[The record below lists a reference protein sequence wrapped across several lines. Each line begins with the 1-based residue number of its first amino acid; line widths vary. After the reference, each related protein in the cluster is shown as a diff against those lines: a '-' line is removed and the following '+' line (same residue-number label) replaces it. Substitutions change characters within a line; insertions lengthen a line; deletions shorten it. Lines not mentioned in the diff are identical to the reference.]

1 MGEGDTCTLGG
12 LWEEKL
18 VSHLPSL
25 WQAPSD
31 TISSFQLHNS
41 THPPQVGK
49 GLRNWTCPS
58 REHVCPESVSIA
70 KVKSVV
76 HPPTH
81 SFDTLAPT

>member
-41 THPPQVGK
+41 THPPRWVKVSGIGPVQAGSMYAQSQSLLPR
-49 GLRNWTCPS
+49 LRVWCT
-58 REHVCPESVSIA
+58 
-70 KVKSVV
+70 

-81 SFDTLAPT
+81 LIH